1 MFDNTDSWHPPAQGV
16 RPTLMPSCQSRMF
29 IQIWT
34 QPRPEKVSTPAA
46 AFLPGLVS
54 IMNTFWFYGIIQIH
68 YDACQIIARVHVKK
82 LVKITIKAN
91 NAFNAQQKKF
101 IEYGE
106 NIKINFARPGG
117 RENECCSYV
126 MLCSGAGSSAAQ
138 MKTSYACQDTRL
150 DLRCPAGEVI
160 KVGTKILLQQKIFVY
175 HKNICY
181 PGDARQ
187 LRPLQ
192 RGHLQRAR
200 HHGLERQLH
209 GAQEPPHPAGQV
221 HTAEHCRTLKILQ
234 KLVKNMKN

>member
-126 MLCSGAGSSAAQ
+126 MFVFRRRQQRGP
-138 MKTSYACQDTRL
+138 DE
-150 DLRCPAGEVI
+150 DVLRVPGHQARPALSRRGGHQGGGE
-160 KVGTKILLQQKIFVY
+160 ILLLQKIFV
-175 HKNICY
+175 
-181 PGDARQ
+181 
-187 LRPLQ
+187 LS
-192 RGHLQRAR
+192 
-200 HHGLERQLH
+200 
-209 GAQEPPHPAGQV
+209 
-221 HTAEHCRTLKILQ
+221 
-234 KLVKNMKN
+234 

>member
-1 MFDNTDSWHPPAQGV
+1 MMFDNTDSWHPPAQGV

-126 MLCSGAGSSAAQ
+126 MFV
-138 MKTSYACQDTRL
+138 
-150 DLRCPAGEVI
+150 LRRRQQRGPDEDVLRVPGHQARPALSRRGGHQGGDENI
-160 KVGTKILLQQKIFVY
+160 ITAKNICFIIKIFVTQVMRANY
-175 HKNICY
+175 GRFSVAICNEHGITDWSVNCMA
-181 PGDARQ
+181 PRS
-187 LRPLQ
+187 LRIMQ
-192 RGHLQRAR
+192 DRWVGSFCN
-200 HHGLERQLH
+200 G
-209 GAQEPPHPAGQV
+209 
-221 HTAEHCRTLKILQ
+221 
-234 KLVKNMKN
+234 N